1 MRKRLFITLLIAFCA
16 SFGSLRAQYDA
27 RLSQYFLAKPY
38 YNPAVAGATS
48 DLNIFGLARLE
59 WVGVHG
65 APQSFFI
72 TADMPLTLGKTQ
84 HGVGVVLFTEAIG
97 LFQNTHVGAQYAYQ
111 YKLFGGVLSGGLQ
124 IGLVNQ
130 SFDGTQ
136 LELNPDSEYHQETDA
151 AFPATQVSGMA
162 LDLNFGLYYQHKR
175 FYAGIGMTHLTE
187 PEMQLDENAST
198 YIGRSLNFMGGYNI
212 QLKNPLIEL
221 QPSVFLLTDMS
232 SFHTDITARLEYNKM
247 FNGGVSYR
255 LNESVG
261 ILLGV
266 KIGRFQAGYAYD
278 FPITAMGQASS
289 GSHELCVRYALKL
302 KKTTTGKNRHKSVRI
317 L

>member
-1 MRKRLFITLLIAFCA
+1 MRKRLFITLLIALCA

-27 RLSQYFLAKPY
+27 RLRQYFLAKPY

-136 LELNPDSEYHQETDA
+136 LELNPDSE
-151 AFPATQVSGMA
+151 
-162 LDLNFGLYYQHKR
+162 
-175 FYAGIGMTHLTE
+175 
-187 PEMQLDENAST
+187 
-198 YIGRSLNFMGGYNI
+198 
-212 QLKNPLIEL
+212 
-221 QPSVFLLTDMS
+221 
-232 SFHTDITARLEYNKM
+232 
-247 FNGGVSYR
+247 
-255 LNESVG
+255 
-261 ILLGV
+261 
-266 KIGRFQAGYAYD
+266 
-278 FPITAMGQASS
+278 
-289 GSHELCVRYALKL
+289 
-302 KKTTTGKNRHKSVRI
+302 
-317 L
+317 